1 MAASIGS
8 AVHLGIAMLH
18 LGTAAPETPV
28 DALRRSLAADV
39 AQMTPP
45 YSEDPSV
52 ALRDALTMLA
62 VYRKKVWPTF
72 KPTLVEAPFVISV
85 DGILFSGQ
93 IDAADEDVRDVKTTA
108 GMTINSKKPSQFKPD
123 RHRFQLTGYGLG
135 YKWLTGKSPRRYI
148 IDLLTRRGAYRQ
160 YIVEPDVGEF
170 MEVLGVASD
179 GILSETFEPTG
190 VSNGECRYCPFLDHG
205 CKYGAID

>member
-1 MAASIGS
+1 MHKGIENPVEAARAS
-8 AVHLGIAMLH
+8 L
-18 LGTAAPETPV
+18 
-28 DALRRSLAADV
+28 DADM
-39 AQMTPP
+39 AQMSLP

-52 ALRDALTMLA
+52 ALRDALTMLS
-62 VYRKKVWPTF
+62 VYREKVAPTF
-72 KPTLVEAPFVISV
+72 KPTLVEVPFIISV

-108 GMTINSKKPSQFKPD
+108 GMTINGKKPSQFKPD

-135 YKWLTGKSPRRYI
+135 YKWLTGKSPRRYL

-160 YIVEPDVGEF
+160 YVVEPDVGEF
-170 MEVLGVASD
+170 MEVLAIARD
-179 GILSETFEPTG
+179 GIMAGTFEPTG

-205 CKYGAID
+205 CKYGVID